1 MSKLL
6 LKAMQGPGHVA
17 HVTPEIAGWTY
28 VGFDLH
34 KLDAG
39 QSVCGKTEDKEVCL
53 VFVTGK
59 GKVTA
64 NGEDL
69 GLLGDRMS
77 PFEGKPWSV
86 YLPQGPIGGS
96 PRRRMSNLRS
106 VRRRVLAVDCR

>member
-6 LKAMQGPGHVA
+6 LKALQGQGHVVN
-17 HVTPEIAGWTY
+17 VTPESAGWTY

-39 QSVCGKTEDKEVCL
+39 QTLCGTSDDRELCL

-59 GKVTA
+59 ARVTA

-69 GLLGDRMS
+69 GLLGERMS

-86 YLPQGPIGGS
+86 YLPQDSSWSIAAETD
-96 PRRRMSNLRS
+96 
-106 VRRRVLAVDCR
+106 VELAVCSAP